1 MRRLKPRS
9 KAEQAAY
16 FDRIAAERDRWKQ
29 RNPYYHRYLERLCGE
44 LIPPGSSVLEI
55 GCATGDLLAAVQP
68 RRGVGVDLSPEMV
81 RIAKAKHPHLEFIV
95 GDAEELPLDE
105 TFDAVVL
112 SDLVGHLPDIWAAF
126 RRLHKVCRP
135 DTRVIIT
142 YYNYLWEPI
151 LSLGERIGLKMPQ
164 PVQNWLPLG
173 DLENLLYLGDLE
185 VVRKGYRLIFPFFV
199 PLLSAVLNRFV
210 AKLPGVKKVC
220 LLQFLVARPRGE
232 VPRVLPREYVCSVVV
247 PCRNEAGN
255 IEGVVGRVPP
265 MGKHTEIVFVDGAST
280 DGTRERI
287 VAWMERTRGEKDI
300 KLIDQGEARGK
311 GDAVRKGF
319 EAAAGD
325 VLMILDADLTV
336 APEDLPKF
344 YQALAEGK
352 GEFINGS
359 RLVYPMEGQAMR
371 LLNLLGN
378 KIFSVLFT
386 WLLDQRIRDTLC
398 GTKVLFKRDYQR
410 LQANRVFFG
419 EFDPFGDFDL
429 LFGAAKLNLRIVEV
443 PVRYRRRVYG
453 MTKISRFLHGWLLLR
468 MCGVAFWKFKL
479 S

>member
-1 MRRLKPRS
+1 MRRLRPRS
-9 KAEQAAY
+9 KAEQATY
-16 FDRIAAERDRWKQ
+16 FDRIAAERDRWKR
-29 RNPYYHRYLERLCGE
+29 RNPYYHRYLERLSGE

-55 GCATGDLLAAVQP
+55 GCATGDLLAALRP

-81 RIAKAKHPHLEFIV
+81 RIAKAKHPHLEFRV
-95 GDAEELPLDE
+95 GDAEDLPLDE
-105 TFDAVVL
+105 AFDAVVL

-126 RRLHKVCRP
+126 RQLRKICRP

-164 PVQNWLPLG
+164 PVQNWLPMG

-185 VVRKGYRLIFPFFV
+185 VVKKGYRLLFPFFV
-199 PLLSAVLNRFV
+199 PILSAVLNRFV
-210 AKLPGVKKVC
+210 AKLPAVKKLC

-265 MGKHTEIVFVDGAST
+265 MGKRTEIIFVDGAST
-280 DGTRERI
+280 DGTRER
-287 VAWMERTRGEKDI
+287 VLAWIERTRGEKDI
-300 KLIDQGEARGK
+300 KLIDQGGARGK

-325 VLMILDADLTV
+325 VLMILDADLSV
-336 APEDLPKF
+336 VPEDLPKF

-378 KIFSVLFT
+378 KVFSVLFT

-410 LQANRVFFG
+410 IQANRAFFG

-429 LFGAAKLNLRIVEV
+429 LFGAAKLNLRVVEV
-443 PVRYRRRVYG
+443 PVRYRQRVYG
-453 MTKISRFLHGWLLLR
+453 TTKISRFLHGWLLLR
-468 MCGVAFWKFKL
+468 MCAVAFWKFKL